1 MKPHDE
7 KPARFEQQTRATLE
21 ESVSRTDARVR
32 SRLNRARQA
41 ALAQLAGPQPGLYRN
56 RFFVPAG
63 MAAGAAAVFV
73 VLLVWNQKT
82 PHPEVNDGS
91 QSSLEDFEL
100 LADGEAFELL
110 DQGDDPT
117 FYEWAATEG

>member
-1 MKPHDE
+1 MSADDE
-7 KPARFEQQTRATLE
+7 TGRFERQTRAMLE
-21 ESVSRTDARVR
+21 ESLSHIDARVR

-41 ALAQLAGPQPGLYRN
+41 ALAQLAERQPALYRN

-63 MAAGAAAVFV
+63 AAAGAAAVF
-73 VLLVWNQKT
+73 LMLALWNQKAT
-82 PHPEVNDGS
+82 RLEVNEET
-91 QSSLEDFEL
+91 QSSFEDLEL

-110 DQGDDPT
+110 DQGEDPI